1 MNGLKTFGGSQDSS
15 HEEGLGREQDETH
28 RQGTRTVS
36 AGGTVPR
43 ASAPGLSGIV
53 ARLQQFEQ
61 SLIQQS
67 VIDRERVE
75 GVQRALIN
83 GAYSIDAE
91 RIAGKM
97 IAFERLLGDED

>member
-15 HEEGLGREQDETH
+15 HEEGLEREKDETH
-28 RQGTRTVS
+28 RQGTRAVS
-36 AGGTVPR
+36 AGGPVPR
-43 ASAPGLSGIV
+43 ASAPGLTEIV
-53 ARLQQFEQ
+53 ARLQQFEH
-61 SLIQQS
+61 SLVQQA
-67 VIDRERVE
+67 VIDRERVK

-97 IAFERLLGDED
+97 IAFERLLGDEE